1 MGSKGEAD
9 WYQAASA
16 IKTTDTFSKVAS
28 QIINIDGENVHICGI
43 AKGSGMIAP
52 DMATMLGFIVTDAK
66 IEKTLLQK
74 MLSETNDKSFN
85 SITVDND
92 TSTNDMVL
100 MAATGASKVNIL
112 SQGPNTDKFFST
124 QKLADLSCS
133 SDSKGWGRCFK
144 IYYNKCNGSSQ
155 QYFCS

>member
-1 MGSKGEAD
+1 M
-9 WYQAASA
+9 
-16 IKTTDTFSKVAS
+16 TS
-28 QIINIDGENVHICGI
+28 QIINIGGENVHICGI

-100 MAATGASKVNIL
+100 MAATGASKVHIS
-112 SQGPNTDKFFST
+112 SQGPSADKFVLAL
-124 QKLADLSCS
+124 QKVMTCLAHQ
-133 SDSKGWGRCFK
+133 SK
-144 IYYNKCNGSSQ
+144 